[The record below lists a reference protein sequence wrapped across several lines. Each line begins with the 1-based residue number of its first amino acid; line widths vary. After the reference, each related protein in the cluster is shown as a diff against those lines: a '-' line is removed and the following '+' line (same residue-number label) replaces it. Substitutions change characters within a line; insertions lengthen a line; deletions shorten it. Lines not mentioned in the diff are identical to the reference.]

1 MSVSLADREHTAA
14 GAPYRWRW
22 LVLGIILCAEIMDL
36 LDATIVNLAA
46 TPIERDLGGGSST
59 VQWVVGAYTLAF
71 AVALVLGG
79 RLGDK
84 YGRRT
89 LFLVG
94 AAGFTLASLACA
106 TAQDPTFLIGARAAQ
121 GFLGALLI
129 PQGFGIMKEVFSA
142 QDLGKAFAT
151 FGPVI
156 GLSAVGGPLLG
167 GVLVDADLFRLGWRI
182 VFFVNLPIGLAALAG
197 ALRFIPRSA
206 PNPQLRLDPLGVG
219 LLAAASLLLIYPLI
233 QGHDLDW
240 PWWTF
245 VSMAASLPAFG
256 LFAWY
261 ERRGKSPLIEPSLLR
276 NRSYLGGLAVI
287 MLSFGALIGFT
298 LVFNVFAQAVL
309 GFSPLRTAFAGC
321 GYALGMAIAAGAGSG
336 LVPRFGRTVLSIG
349 FAVMILGVGL
359 QALTVAW
366 AGLGAHAWQFLPAGL
381 VFGLGGGLAIV
392 PIFSI
397 ILAGVADHEV
407 GSASGVLN
415 ALQQLGGTIGV
426 AVTGTLFFELLAD
439 GPVRAM
445 EITTIV
451 AAGFLVGAL
460 VLVRLLP
467 KRPRLDQAH

>member
-1 MSVSLADREHTAA
+1 MSVSVADREHTTA

-22 LVLGIILCAEIMDL
+22 LVLGTILCAEIMDL

-46 TPIERDLGGGSST
+46 TPIERDLGGGAST

-84 YGRRT
+84 YGRRN

-106 TAQDPTFLIGARAAQ
+106 IAQDAMFLIVARAAQ

-129 PQGFGIMKEVFSA
+129 PQGFGIMKEVFPPH
-142 QDLGKAFAT
+142 QLGKAFAS

-167 GVLVDADLFRLGWRI
+167 GVLVDADLFGLGWRI
-182 VFFVNLPIGLAALAG
+182 VFFVNLPLGLAAVAG
-197 ALRFIPRSA
+197 AFRFIPPSA
-206 PNPQLRLDPLGVG
+206 RNAQLRLDPLGVG
-219 LLAAASLLLIYPLI
+219 LLAAASLLLVYPLI

-245 VSMAASLPAFG
+245 VLMA
-256 LFAWY
+256 
-261 ERRGKSPLIEPSLLR
+261 
-276 NRSYLGGLAVI
+276 SYLGGLAVI
-287 MLSFGALIGFT
+287 MLSFGAMIGFT

-321 GYALGMAIAAGAGSG
+321 GYALGMSIAAGAGSG
-336 LVPRFGRTVLSIG
+336 LVPRFGRAVLGIG

-426 AVTGTLFFELLAD
+426 AVAGTLFFELLPD

-451 AAGFLVGAL
+451 AAGFLVGSL

-467 KRPRLDQAH
+467 RRPRMDQVHGS

>member
-1 MSVSLADREHTAA
+1 
-14 GAPYRWRW
+14 
-22 LVLGIILCAEIMDL
+22 
-36 LDATIVNLAA
+36 
-46 TPIERDLGGGSST
+46 
-59 VQWVVGAYTLAF
+59 
-71 AVALVLGG
+71 VALVLGG

-84 YGRRT
+84 YGRRN
-89 LFLVG
+89 LFVVG

-106 TAQDPTFLIGARAAQ
+106 TAQDSTFLIAARAAQ

-129 PQGFGIMKEVFSA
+129 PQGFGIMREVFPP
-142 QDLGKAFAT
+142 QDLGKAFAS

-167 GVLVDADLFRLGWRI
+167 GVLVDADLFGLGWRI

-197 ALRFIPRSA
+197 ALRFIPKSA
-206 PNPQLRLDPLGVG
+206 RNPRLRLDPLGVG

-261 ERRGKSPLIEPSLLR
+261 ERGGKAPLIEPSLLR
-276 NRSYLGGLAVI
+276 NRAYLGGLAVI
-287 MLSFGALIGFT
+287 MLSFGAMIGFT

-336 LVPRFGRTVLSIG
+336 LVPKFGRKALSIG
-349 FAVMILGVGL
+349 FGVMILGVGL

-366 AGLGAHAWQFLPAGL
+366 AGLGAHAWQFLPARCSSSSCPTDQSGPWRSPRSL
-381 VFGLGGGLAIV
+381 R
-392 PIFSI
+392 P
-397 ILAGVADHEV
+397 
-407 GSASGVLN
+407 AS
-415 ALQQLGGTIGV
+415 
-426 AVTGTLFFELLAD
+426 LLAPWCSYGCSRSGRD
-439 GPVRAM
+439 WIRRTELTLTTTVGRIAVRPGRPGRLCPA
-445 EITTIV
+445 
-451 AAGFLVGAL
+451 
-460 VLVRLLP
+460 VRKP
-467 KRPRLDQAH
+467 D

>member
-1 MSVSLADREHTAA
+1 
-14 GAPYRWRW
+14 
-22 LVLGIILCAEIMDL
+22 
-36 LDATIVNLAA
+36 
-46 TPIERDLGGGSST
+46 
-59 VQWVVGAYTLAF
+59 
-71 AVALVLGG
+71 VALVLGG

-84 YGRRT
+84 YGRRN
-89 LFLVG
+89 LFVVG

-106 TAQDPTFLIGARAAQ
+106 TAQDSTFLIAARAAQ

-129 PQGFGIMKEVFSA
+129 PQGFGIMREVFPP
-142 QDLGKAFAT
+142 QDLGKAFAS

-167 GVLVDADLFRLGWRI
+167 GVLVDADLFGLGWRI

-197 ALRFIPRSA
+197 ALRFIPKSA
-206 PNPQLRLDPLGVG
+206 RNPRLRLDPLGVG

-261 ERRGKSPLIEPSLLR
+261 ERGGKAPLIEPSLLR
-276 NRSYLGGLAVI
+276 NRAYLGGLAVI
-287 MLSFGALIGFT
+287 MLSFGAMIGFT

-321 GYALGMAIAAGAGSG
+321 RLRPRHGHRGRCREWPGAEVRPEGVEHRVRRDDPWRRSAGADG
-336 LVPRFGRTVLSIG
+336 
-349 FAVMILGVGL
+349 GVGRARRARL
-359 QALTVAW
+359 AV
-366 AGLGAHAWQFLPAGL
+366 PA
-381 VFGLGGGLAIV
+381 
-392 PIFSI
+392 
-397 ILAGVADHEV
+397 
-407 GSASGVLN
+407 
-415 ALQQLGGTIGV
+415 
-426 AVTGTLFFELLAD
+426 GTLFFELLPD